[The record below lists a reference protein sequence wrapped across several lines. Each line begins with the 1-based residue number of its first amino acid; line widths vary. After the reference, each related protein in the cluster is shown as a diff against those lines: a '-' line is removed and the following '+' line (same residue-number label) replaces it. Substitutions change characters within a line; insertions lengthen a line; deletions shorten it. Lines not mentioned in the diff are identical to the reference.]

1 MARVRR
7 VFIFSGSLLGIAVL
21 LAGCRVDTRVDIN
34 LHGDG
39 SGTLQSTI
47 TFDADAVDQ
56 MGGAAA
62 LEQAVPLG
70 DLRAAGW
77 TITPFRRGTGGTT
90 VITFSHP
97 FADQRDLALRIVD
110 LAGPRG
116 ILQNPKIVH
125 DRGWFRSRDAVS
137 IVVDVRSPAVGIVHD
152 AALAAR
158 LRAAGTDPAQL
169 EAVLAVQLKSALHVS
184 VIIHLPGGLTKRYDA
199 ANGSVKN
206 FRVKDGGVDWDRV
219 VKFGIGLALALLAVL
234 FFLAATVGIR
244 RNRRRAAQRIARGQP
259 PERVP
264 LM

>member
-1 MARVRR
+1 VARDRR
-7 VFIFSGSLLGIAVL
+7 AFIFWAILVGIAVL
-21 LAGCRVDTRVDIN
+21 LAGCRVDTRVEIKLQD
-34 LHGDG
+34 DG

-62 LEQAVPLG
+62 LEQTVPLS
-70 DLRAAGW
+70 DLRSAGW

-97 FADQRDLALRIVD
+97 FINQRDLAQRIVD

-116 ILQNPKIVH
+116 ILQHPNIVH
-125 DRGWFRSRDAVS
+125 DRGWFSSHDAVS
-137 IVVDVRSPAVGIVHD
+137 IVIDVRTPAVGIVND
-152 AALAAR
+152 TALAAR

-219 VKFGIGLALALLAVL
+219 VKFGIGVALALLAVL